1 VRPNNDNNVYVLGAG
16 FSAEAGLPLI
26 ASFLGR
32 MRDAV
37 DWLEQN
43 DRGEERLAIERVLQF
58 RHESAAAGYRIN
70 IDLDNI
76 EHLFSLAAAKPGPAT
91 TEDIRLAIAA
101 TLDFAAHTG
110 NPLIARL
117 RISEAQGWPS
127 TEAWRHAAKRWTQS
141 GDGFDDVECSV
152 YDYYAALLS
161 GLAAGKRESGTNT
174 VITLNYDLLL
184 ETSLARLAIPFAY
197 GLRGPGV
204 EYDSAAEAQDTQ
216 ADALRILK
224 LHGSLNWAQKE
235 DGTVVVYRD
244 YESVRSSKLRPLLV
258 PPTWHKSFGDA
269 LLRVWDAAVQALAAA
284 TRITMIGFSIPPNDQ
299 HFKYLLSVGLQD
311 NSSLRAIKIVDPRAK
326 DLRSQYEA
334 VFRADQ
340 FNYGIVTLGDKR
352 TAQFLFDEEAIAAL
366 ARPLAHPGLQLV
378 DFQGRYMM
386 RR

>member
-1 VRPNNDNNVYVLGAG
+1 VRPNNDNNVYILGAG

-32 MRDAV
+32 MHDAV

-43 DRGEERLAIERVLQF
+43 ERDEERSAIERVLQF

-76 EHLFSLAAAKPGPAT
+76 EHLSSLAAANPGPAT
-91 TEDIRLAIAA
+91 TEDIRLAIAP
-101 TLDFAAHTG
+101 TLDFAAHTSS
-110 NPLIARL
+110 PLIARL
-117 RISEAQGWPS
+117 RVSEAQGWPS
-127 TEAWRHAAKRWTQS
+127 TEAWRHAAKRWTQA

-161 GLAAGKRESGTNT
+161 GLAAAKRGAWTNT

-216 ADALRILK
+216 ANAFRILK

-235 DGTVVVYRD
+235 DGPVIVYRD

-258 PPTWHKSFGDA
+258 PRRGVRASGILFFVCGM
-269 LLRVWDAAVQALAAA
+269 LLCRHSQ
-284 TRITMIGFSIPPNDQ
+284 RQ
-299 HFKYLLSVGLQD
+299 HVS
-311 NSSLRAIKIVDPRAK
+311 R
-326 DLRSQYEA
+326 
-334 VFRADQ
+334 
-340 FNYGIVTLGDKR
+340 
-352 TAQFLFDEEAIAAL
+352 
-366 ARPLAHPGLQLV
+366 
-378 DFQGRYMM
+378 
-386 RR
+386 